1 MNRNYSIEEKI
12 INPNRNLVVLSGRI
26 TAANAGEIKTHIRG
40 LLDKGYKE
48 LVFDLSGITFL
59 DSSGLAVFVS
69 AMKSTQEAGGWLKLA
84 GLSEIPGEIF
94 RLTCLDQVIDMYP
107 SVESALHSAD

>member
-1 MNRNYSIEEKI
+1 MNGNYLIEDRSISSSRSLI
-12 INPNRNLVVLSGRI
+12 TLSGRI
-26 TAANAGEIKTHIRG
+26 TAANAGEIKTYLYE
-40 LLDKGYKE
+40 LLNRGYKE

-69 AMKSTQEAGGWLKLA
+69 VLKNTQEAGGWLKLA
-84 GLSEIPGEIF
+84 ALSEIPGNIF

-107 SVESALHSAD
+107 SVESAIQSAG

>member
-1 MNRNYSIEEKI
+1 MDKNYLIEDRTIKSDRSLI
-12 INPNRNLVVLSGRI
+12 ILSGRI
-26 TAANAGEIKTHIRG
+26 TAANAGEIKTYIRG
-40 LLDKGYKE
+40 LYDRGFKE

-69 AMKSTQEAGGWLKLA
+69 AMKNTQEAGGWLKLA
-84 GLSEIPGEIF
+84 GLSEIPGNIF

-107 SVESALHSAD
+107 DVDAALQSAE